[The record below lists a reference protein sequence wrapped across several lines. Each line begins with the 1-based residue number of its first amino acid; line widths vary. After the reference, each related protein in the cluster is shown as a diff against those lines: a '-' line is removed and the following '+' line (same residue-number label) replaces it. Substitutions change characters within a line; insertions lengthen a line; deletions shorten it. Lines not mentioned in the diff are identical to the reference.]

1 MNKLQAMELAAGLA
15 GLVTGM
21 ETDLIQ
27 NIAAYLLAGKIESD
41 ISKWKIRKLAEL
53 GKLNQKN
60 IETIAAYAEDEKSL
74 AELTVKRAVV
84 SAMVGAEKGFRRM
97 VIEGLVKDAAEGSM
111 DKTMA
116 NAIRLLG
123 KQAKNDLN
131 LVNTTMLY
139 KAKDTASKVIYDA
152 AKLVKRQDFLDM
164 LNKAA
169 GKTVTGTEAMTSAV
183 SKCLKEMAEK
193 GLPGFIDKRG
203 REWTPEAYVNMCVR
217 ATVKNTETQAVFDR
231 MKDYKLRIIEI
242 SSHAGARPKCRKDQG
257 KLFDLDN
264 GSGYVEDGNGN
275 KIKYEPWSS
284 SSYGEPDGIL
294 GINCGHSAYPFT
306 AGRST
311 QTYFPYDEDESD
323 KLYKKVQKQRE
334 LERKVRA
341 SKRVCSV
348 LKDGDPEMFQ
358 KASVLLKQRSQAL
371 KDYCTANNLTYQN
384 ERTSVL
390 GYGRSEAA
398 KVTAAYNRALKN
410 GELQLDLI
418 KSKNKTPQNAT
429 ENSKPLSSCID
440 KSILKIVC
448 DKDNAAIVLDIA
460 EKDFSLMPEKHRNIL
475 SKALKKI
482 EITDK
487 GVSGYSDKQKTML
500 LREDISE
507 GDALHEAGHVIFH
520 ELKVS
525 KDKKYKKILKKGL
538 ENLTNY
544 DIIINTD
551 YEREFYQVIGDKFIN
566 PYQARI
572 YIDFNNVDFSENLH
586 YSRLKEYF
594 SEGYR
599 AYFYEPDLLKEKDI
613 ELFNYI
619 KELVDGK

>member
-1 MNKLQAMELAAGLA
+1 MNKLQAMELAAGLS

-27 NIAAYLLAGKIESD
+27 NIAAYLLAGKIDSD

-60 IETIAAYAEDEKSL
+60 IETIASYTEGEKSL

-84 SAMVGAEKGFRRM
+84 SAMTGAEKGFRRM
-97 VIEGLVKDAAEGSM
+97 VIEGLVKDAPEGSM
-111 DKTMA
+111 EKTMA

-123 KQAKNDLN
+123 KQAKTDLN

-139 KAKDTASKVIYDA
+139 KAKDTASKVIYDS
-152 AKLVKRQDFLDM
+152 AKLASRQDYIDM

-193 GLPGFIDKRG
+193 GLPGFIDKKG

-231 MKDYKLRIIEI
+231 MRDYKLRIIEI

-264 GSGYVEDGNGN
+264 GSGYVEDLYGN

-294 GINCGHSAYPFT
+294 GINCGHSAYPFA
-306 AGRST
+306 AGLST

-334 LERKVRA
+334 LERRVRS
-341 SKRVCSV
+341 SKRACSA
-348 LKDGDPEMFQ
+348 LEDGDPEMFK
-358 KASVLLKQRSQAL
+358 KASVQLKQRSQAL

-390 GYGRSEAA
+390 GFGRSEAA
-398 KVTAAYNRALKN
+398 KVTAAYNRALKEAEQKLKQVELDN
-410 GELQLDLI
+410 LEKRAILEEKIASGELPLTLRPGKQAQHI
-418 KSKNKTPQNAT
+418 KGDKYVEGKSYLTISAEEAQEIVNKYHGTG
-429 ENSKPLSSCID
+429 
-440 KSILKIVC
+440 KIRINNNGTQIKEV
-448 DKDNAAIVLDIA
+448 I
-460 EKDFSLMPEKHRNIL
+460 
-475 SKALKKI
+475 
-482 EITDK
+482 ITDK
-487 GVSGYSDKQKTML
+487 DVGVAINVNTREEHATNKLTIHYS
-500 LREDISE
+500 
-507 GDALHEAGHVIFH
+507 
-520 ELKVS
+520 
-525 KDKKYKKILKKGL
+525 KKG
-538 ENLTNY
+538 TH
-544 DIIINTD
+544 II
-551 YEREFYQVIGDKFIN
+551 
-566 PYQARI
+566 PARS
-572 YIDFNNVDFSENLH
+572 D
-586 YSRLKEYF
+586 
-594 SEGYR
+594 
-599 AYFYEPDLLKEKDI
+599 
-613 ELFNYI
+613 
-619 KELVDGK
+619 